1 MTTSGTT
8 LARLRSPAVL
18 VAQNGASLAIP
29 NYMADEVEQSR
40 ASIVAQMVQ
49 HSFTRPARPS
59 YASAPQYFPES
70 VEEEPCGSPGGDD
83 GGQGGHWSPGPASP
97 AQRGKHA
104 PLRQGSS
111 DMVARGSSATRAPN
125 PHQPYTTPSS
135 PFRSNTSTSDSAAFS
150 GAAPHSA
157 AQTER
162 SSHPA
167 AFSSER
173 RPLSANANTQAHPAR
188 CTAATQPGVDLVA
201 AVTGKIIQQYDYD
214 EDSLDEEEL
223 ACDLEAAQDTLAR
236 ALEMAR
242 SSSTAVTRM
251 AAPDSPSSRLS
262 AGSSV
267 SRRSHTTQ
275 QHQHRGSGNSRHNST
290 QLQLVELEI
299 TPAPSNDGPSSKQ
312 PLQQQQYQLP
322 QPRRLSND
330 AYTTSR
336 GTAGGPSPSPGSA
349 TGSHPRPWSA
359 GGVPGPSGHSATGA
373 RPGSA
378 IFGAGGAGGGI
389 LDQRRGL
396 AGPGAAAGQ
405 APGQAGL
412 VTCGSGDMW
421 SLHSTSPLASRATSC
436 LSVAASGSS
445 QVGPGAHGGP
455 AGWLA
460 GSAGSISAQM
470 NQGPSPWFSSAP
482 GPSAPRSNVA
492 TSSGSATRGSA
503 GGAGGARTT
512 GPAYGTAQGAV
523 DAEAGESAAT
533 ERVGGIGRFHA
544 GDAGGG
550 AASASA
556 GTSGGPERSTAS
568 ASAGS
573 SIKGLF
579 KLAKKAF
586 RRSIGGGS
594 PAAAAAM
601 DAAAAAAASRESG
614 NADSDGGAGSGG
626 GSPLGASPQPQG
638 GGPSASGGS
647 MVVAGSSVSAVSTR
661 STRSVGGAVPSAYAA
676 PASPL
681 LVRPATIVPPP
692 ASPPPLSSGPS
703 ITQQQQGYRMSGS
716 TPHPQLPPKLS
727 VQLPE
732 PPSPP
737 VELRGSAPSSGVS
750 GSGSGTGAGATLGVR
765 GRLSL
770 ELQSGMSPT
779 LPPPPSAAGCRTAP
793 PPPLAVASAGSP
805 TASQASACEAMGPVV
820 EGEASLFASRQP
832 SGGGL
837 AVSVSAGGAGGG
849 GGSGGPSPPPA
860 SPPGGTAPA
869 SWSGASIRRRQSVV
883 AGTASELQVTAH
895 VQSFLQGRQQQQQ
908 LLHQMKQQQGSACD
922 SPASGECGTDSPVI
936 TGPSSHASSAS
947 KTVGGAGGATGQGV
961 VVGVG
966 PVTRVQSRGVGGG
979 EQMPE
984 SLGHLHAAQDAEGT
998 AAAAGPETVLGPR
1011 PTRLAGAAA
1020 AACAPASPPPPTTPV
1035 TGTSPAARS
1044 PAAPQQAPATPRT
1057 MAAAPLAAAKSSG
1070 GPAASPGHLAR
1081 PAVRSSHSAGSGS
1094 SARSSSHAPASAG
1107 GSQAGSGAVSPRPP
1121 PRTVPGAVTGGA
1133 VRGAGTG
1140 LSARGAGLPGGRPG
1154 VGSAS
1159 GAGAPSSVV

>member
-70 VEEEPCGSPGGDD
+70 VEEEPCVLGGDD
-83 GGQGGHWSPGPASP
+83 GGPGGRWSPGPASP
-97 AQRGKHA
+97 APRGKQHLQSA
-104 PLRQGSS
+104 PLRQRSS
-111 DMVARGSSATRAPN
+111 DMVAQRSSASRPADVP
-125 PHQPYTTPSS
+125 QPYTTPSS

-157 AQTER
+157 AQIER
-162 SSHPA
+162 SSYPA

-201 AVTGKIIQQYDYD
+201 AVTGKIIQQYNYD

-242 SSSTAVTRM
+242 SSTTAVTRM
-251 AAPDSPSSRLS
+251 AAPDSPSSRVS

-275 QHQHRGSGNSRHNST
+275 QHQQRGSGSSRHNST

-312 PLQQQQYQLP
+312 PKQQQQYQLP
-322 QPRRLSND
+322 QPRRLSSD
-330 AYTTSR
+330 AYAPSR
-336 GTAGGPSPSPGSA
+336 ETAGAPSPSPGSA

-359 GGVPGPSGHSATGA
+359 GGIPGPSGHSATGA

-389 LDQRRGL
+389 LDQRRGP
-396 AGPGAAAGQ
+396 AAAGAAAGQ

-412 VTCGSGDMW
+412 VTCGSGDLW
-421 SLHSTSPLASRATSC
+421 SLQSTSPLASRATSC

-455 AGWLA
+455 GAWLA

-482 GPSAPRSNVA
+482 GPPPRSNVA
-492 TSSGSATRGSA
+492 MSTGAATRGSA
-503 GGAGGARTT
+503 GGAGGIRAT
-512 GPAYGTAQGAV
+512 GPAYGSASADGTAQGAI
-523 DAEAGESAAT
+523 DAEAGESAAA
-533 ERVGGIGRFHA
+533 ERTGGIGRFYV
-544 GDAGGG
+544 GDAGVG
-550 AASASA
+550 ATSALA
-556 GTSGGPERSTAS
+556 GTPGGPNRSTAS

-586 RRSIGGGS
+586 RRSIGGSS

-601 DAAAAAAASRESG
+601 DAAAATAASREFAS
-614 NADSDGGAGSGG
+614 ADSDGGG
-626 GSPLGASPQPQG
+626 PWGASPSPRG
-638 GGPSASGGS
+638 GGPLASGGS

-676 PASPL
+676 PTSPL

-703 ITQQQQGYRMSGS
+703 MTQQQQGYRMSGS
-716 TPHPQLPPKLS
+716 TPQPQLPPKLS

-737 VELRGSAPSSGVS
+737 AELRGSAPGSGVS
-750 GSGSGTGAGATLGVR
+750 GAGSATGAGATLGVK

-770 ELQSGMSPT
+770 DLQSGLSPT
-779 LPPPPSAAGCRTAP
+779 LPPPPTAAGCRAAPAP
-793 PPPLAVASAGSP
+793 PPPPAAPSACSP
-805 TASQASACEAMGPVV
+805 TASQASACETVGPVV
-820 EGEASLFASRQP
+820 EGEAGLFARRQH
-832 SGGGL
+832 SGASL
-837 AVSVSAGGAGGG
+837 VVSISAGGGAGGG

-860 SPPGGTAPA
+860 SPPGGTPS
-869 SWSGASIRRRQSVV
+869 SWSGASVRRRQSVV
-883 AGTASELQVTAH
+883 GAGAGTASELQVTAH
-895 VQSFLQGRQQQQQ
+895 FQSFLQGRQQQQQ
-908 LLHQMKQQQGSACD
+908 LLQQMKQQQQGSACD
-922 SPASGECGTDSPVI
+922 SPASGESAADAPVFTGTASY
-936 TGPSSHASSAS
+936 ASSAS
-947 KTVGGAGGATGQGV
+947 NGVGDAGGATGQGLAA
-961 VVGVG
+961 GVRPG
-966 PVTRVQSRGVGGG
+966 ERRGVGGG

-984 SLGHLHAAQDAEGT
+984 SLGHLHTANGAEGT
-998 AAAAGPETVLGPR
+998 PAAAGHATALGPR

-1020 AACAPASPPPPTTPV
+1020 APFTTATPPSPAAPV

-1044 PAAPQQAPATPRT
+1044 PTAQPSIT
-1057 MAAAPLAAAKSSG
+1057 AAAPHAAAKAPG

-1081 PAVRSSHSAGSGS
+1081 PAARSSHSAGSA
-1094 SARSSSHAPASAG
+1094 ARSSAQAPASAG

-1133 VRGAGTG
+1133 VRG
-1140 LSARGAGLPGGRPG
+1140 SGAGLGARGPGVPGGRPG
-1154 VGSAS
+1154 GVSAAGG
-1159 GAGAPSSVV
+1159 GAASPVV